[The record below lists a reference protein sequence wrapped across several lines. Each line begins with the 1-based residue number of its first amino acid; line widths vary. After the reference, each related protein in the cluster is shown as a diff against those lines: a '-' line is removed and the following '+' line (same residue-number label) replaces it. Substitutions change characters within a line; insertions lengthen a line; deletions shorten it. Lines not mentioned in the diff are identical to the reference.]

1 MLTRGTART
10 LAKLAALASFSLAV
24 VLAHGVP
31 AAAVGAGLGAVA
43 ALVVG
48 VPRRAWRGAAL
59 VALVVGAGRTWSGG
73 AAVGAAAGLDVLAL
87 VLAAAVLVART
98 PPDELLD
105 LLPGRLGLAAVL
117 MVGSIPGLVG
127 TVAATREAAR
137 ARGSERDPRTWLTPA
152 AVRAVARAHA
162 TGEALA
168 ARGLVDDARTR
179 TSPGSRDDP
188 GPACGG

>member
-1 MLTRGTART
+1 MLSTTRTGAAART
-10 LAKLAALASFSLAV
+10 AAKLAALAAFSIAV
-24 VLAHGVP
+24 VLTHGVP
-31 AAAVGAGLGAVA
+31 AAAVAAGSGAAVA
-43 ALVVG
+43 LVAG
-48 VPRRAWRGAAL
+48 VPRRTWRGAVL

-73 AAVGAAAGLDVLAL
+73 PTVGAAAALDVLAL

-98 PPDELLD
+98 APDELLD

-117 MVGSIPGLVG
+117 MVGSIPALVR

-137 ARGSERDPRTWLTPA
+137 ARGCERDARTWLTPA

-168 ARGLVDDARTR
+168 ARGLVDDAPDANEPRVT
-179 TSPGSRDDP
+179 
-188 GPACGG
+188 

>member
-1 MLTRGTART
+1 MLTRGAART
-10 LAKLAALASFSLAV
+10 LAKLAALAGFSLAM
-24 VLAHGVP
+24 VLASGVP

-48 VPRRAWRGAAL
+48 VPRRAWRGAVL
-59 VALVVGAGRTWSGG
+59 LALVVGAGRTWSGG
-73 AAVGAAAGLDVLAL
+73 AAVGTAAGLDVLAL

-98 PPDELLD
+98 APDELLD

-137 ARGSERDPRTWLTPA
+137 ARGCERDPRTWLTPA

-168 ARGLVDDARTR
+168 ARGLVDAAADANEPRVT
-179 TSPGSRDDP
+179 
-188 GPACGG
+188 